1 MTRPDEVTYDLRDF
15 GLGGGTADDAVDRM
29 WAAIDRDDPAGT
41 RPVRVVIPEDFHRI
55 VTRPMVIDRPGRVTI
70 TGQTPGQRL

>member
-55 VTRPMVIDRPGRVTI
+55 VTRPMVINRQGFVTI
-70 TGQTPGQRL
+70 DGGEPPRRS

>member
-1 MTRPDEVTYDLRDF
+1 MTR